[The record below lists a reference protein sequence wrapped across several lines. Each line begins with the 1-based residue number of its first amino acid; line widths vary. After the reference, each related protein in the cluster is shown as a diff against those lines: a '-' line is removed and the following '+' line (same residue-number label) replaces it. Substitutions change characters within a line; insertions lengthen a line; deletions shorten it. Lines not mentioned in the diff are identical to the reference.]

1 MAALADPLPLLIR
14 FTSSPSKCTHD
25 YGSPPMAVPSH
36 GCTLPWPYPPWSHL
50 LTRPLLFL
58 LTLLILISFQGDC
71 AQVLLP
77 PTRSIAMVKDRLVRM
92 PCGGGSSLAH
102 ALNMA
107 ATIRTL
113 ITPNT
118 LR

>member
-1 MAALADPLPLLIR
+1 MA
-14 FTSSPSKCTHD
+14 TT
-25 YGSPPMAVPSH
+25 PMAVPSH
-36 GCTLPWPYPPWSHL
+36 GCTLPRPYPPWSHL
-50 LTRPLLFL
+50 LTRPLLLLL

-113 ITPNT
+113 ITPHT

>member
-1 MAALADPLPLLIR
+1 MAA
-14 FTSSPSKCTHD
+14 
-25 YGSPPMAVPSH
+25 PSH
-36 GCTLPWPYPPWSHL
+36 GHTRHGHNYI
-50 LTRPLLFL
+50 LTRLLIL
-58 LTLLILISFQGDC
+58 LILILISFQGDC

-92 PCGGGSSLAH
+92 PCGGGSPLAH

-107 ATIRTL
+107 ATTGTL
-113 ITPNT
+113 ITPHT

>member
-1 MAALADPLPLLIR
+1 
-14 FTSSPSKCTHD
+14 
-25 YGSPPMAVPSH
+25 MAVPSH
-36 GCTLPWPYPPWSHL
+36 GCTLPWPYPSWSHL
-50 LTRPLLFL
+50 LTRPLLLLL

-77 PTRSIAMVKDRLVRM
+77 PTRSIAMAKNRLERV
-92 PCGGGSSLAH
+92 PCSDDLPLAH

-107 ATIRTL
+107 KTPGTL
-113 ITPNT
+113 IPPPAHI